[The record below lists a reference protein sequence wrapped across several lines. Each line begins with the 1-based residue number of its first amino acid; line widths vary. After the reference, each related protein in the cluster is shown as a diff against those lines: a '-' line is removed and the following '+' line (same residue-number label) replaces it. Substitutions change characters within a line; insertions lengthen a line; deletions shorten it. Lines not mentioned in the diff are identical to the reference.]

1 MVRIALIDECEHA
14 EEIGQALAS
23 AGYDVTHAPDSDAL
37 DSGGHIVVRVTLERS
52 RSGIAT
58 LAPSTTI
65 PADEPRRAE
74 AEARLHEAQKLEA
87 IARLAGGIAHDFNNV
102 LSVISICTD
111 EAIEATDPGGST
123 RACLDDIRDAVDRG
137 SSVTRDLLAFSRRDM
152 QHPQLVDFN
161 DVLLSSKQALERAV
175 GDAIRVET
183 TLAADELT
191 VRIDASQWSSVFA
204 NLAQNART
212 AMPAGGSL
220 TLRARAVTVDP
231 AERGRDKPKG
241 DYVELEVTDTGCGM
255 PHDVKARIF
264 EPFFT
269 TKGLGRATG
278 LGLSVVFGV
287 VEQSGGW
294 IEVVSEVGAGT
305 TFRIYVPCAVGS
317 SGAESHSRP
326 TLPQAREVSVL
337 VVEDEEPMLR
347 IAVRAL
353 SRSGYRVLPAAS
365 AEEALA
371 KIAEVG
377 NVDALVTDLVLPG
390 LDGRRLAEMLT
401 ARDPTLA
408 VLYTSGYTDD
418 EVVRRGV
425 SRSELFFLQKPYSTK
440 ALVQRVEDVLA
451 ATKAKRALMP

>member
-23 AGYDVTHAPDSDAL
+23 AGYIVTHAQSDEAL
-37 DSGGHIVVRVTLERS
+37 DSGGHIVVRVTLEHARS
-52 RSGIAT
+52 DIAK
-58 LAPSTTI
+58 LAPSSPS

-74 AEARLHEAQKLEA
+74 AEARGHEAQKLEA

-111 EAIEATDPGGST
+111 EAIEATDPGGAT
-123 RACLDDIRDAVDRG
+123 RTCLDDIRDAVGRG

-161 DVLLSSKQALERAV
+161 DVLSSSKPAFERAV
-175 GDAIRVET
+175 GDAIRVDT
-183 TLAADELT
+183 SLTADELT

-204 NLAQNART
+204 NLAQNARA
-212 AMPAGGSL
+212 AMPTGGSL
-220 TLRARAVTVDP
+220 SLGTRNVAIDP

-255 PHDVKARIF
+255 PRDVQARIF

-269 TKGLGRATG
+269 TQGLGRATG

-294 IEVVSEVGAGT
+294 IEVVSEVGVGT
-305 TFRIYVPCAVGS
+305 TFRIYVPCTGGS

-326 TLPQAREVSVL
+326 TLPQSRELSVL

-353 SRSGYRVLPAAS
+353 ARSGYRVLPAGS

-377 NVDALVTDLVLPG
+377 TVDALVTDLVLPG

-401 ARDPTLA
+401 ARDPDLA

-425 SRSELFFLQKPYSTK
+425 SRSELFFLPKPYSTK
-440 ALVQRVEDVLA
+440 ALVRSVEDVLA
-451 ATKAKRALMP
+451 ATKAKRAISR